1 MYFKQAI
8 QHRYK
13 KKRKPPERSK
23 TLKMRRRAK
32 IVFAGKRGK
41 CIVAPTGDCWRC
53 FNERNYILGQRLSK
67 IWNSDTKMCI
77 LFHPL
82 LALQLERLSINLP
95 KQAWVTEAAS
105 LFENQLQINFRKYN
119 SKRIKQYILSF
130 RQTLFWKALKQLL
143 CEI

>member
-1 MYFKQAI
+1 
-8 QHRYK
+8 
-13 KKRKPPERSK
+13 
-23 TLKMRRRAK
+23 
-32 IVFAGKRGK
+32 
-41 CIVAPTGDCWRC
+41 
-53 FNERNYILGQRLSK
+53 
-67 IWNSDTKMCI
+67 MCI

-105 LFENQLQINFRKYN
+105 LFENQLQINFQKYN
-119 SKRIKQYILSF
+119 SKRRKQYILSF